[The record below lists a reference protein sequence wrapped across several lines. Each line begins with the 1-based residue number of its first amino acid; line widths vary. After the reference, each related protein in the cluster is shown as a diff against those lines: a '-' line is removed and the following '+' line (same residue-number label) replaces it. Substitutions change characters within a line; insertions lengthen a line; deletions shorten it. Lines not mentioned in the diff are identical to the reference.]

1 VTWDGAGKDAFG
13 KLFRA
18 FMGLTRGSFIR
29 RSLQFG
35 FDRIEA
41 IGYLDGQTLAG
52 RQTNAG

>member
-1 VTWDGAGKDAFG
+1 MALKA
-13 KLFRA
+13 
-18 FMGLTRGSFIR
+18 LTRGSFIG
-29 RSLQFG
+29 RSFQLG